1 MLVWQACGISKAPKT
16 IAKNN
21 VLLPNPSDSFLY
33 QGLNWMFKDSLSQAE
48 EAFKQ
53 FVALNPDEAVG
64 YFYLAGLKMNEN
76 SRIDFAAVE
85 KYSEKAFALHPENKW
100 YRMMY
105 ADALAYNNKFKEGAA
120 LYEDLIQQK
129 DYQEEYF
136 TRLLYYL
143 DIDEQYKKMLHY
155 IDIADQYTTLDDD
168 EIDALKLNVYDK
180 MNDEKKR
187 QEVLERMMAR
197 DPHNLDKKLA
207 LAAYYKSTQ
216 QKEKAKEIYKEI
228 IQNSQNPEYKTAY
241 YFVLI
246 QSEDTAQL
254 QQEMFNAYIYK
265 QDTAE
270 ISSINEAIF
279 QSIEAYQALQSFI
292 IRNLTEISSNDKA
305 HYLSAAFLSSYYAAL
320 SQEDA
325 MGQYAVRAFDL
336 GANDIGIYTQAI
348 SYFLNKQQY
357 QSLID
362 FGNKTSTKIDS
373 FGIAYYGNALAFSLL
388 QQDDSVLVAARKGL
402 NYAGKDYM
410 DNFRS
415 ELYALMGDA
424 YHRLKNNKASDLS
437 YDSALVYNPK
447 NATAL
452 NNYAY
457 YLSVRN
463 ERLQT
468 ALEMSEKSLIIEENQ
483 PSYLDTYGWILYQL
497 GRYEEAQKYI
507 NQAIS
512 FSTQPSA
519 DLWDHIGDIEYK
531 LANFEKAK
539 NYWQL
544 AIEAGGDASYI
555 QQKINQLEHEK

>member
-1 MLVWQACGISKAPKT
+1 MLVWQACGISKISKT
-16 IAKNN
+16 SERESTRI
-21 VLLPNPSDSFLY
+21 PNPSDSFLY

-53 FVALNPDEAVG
+53 FITLNPDEAVG
-64 YFYLAGLKMNEN
+64 YFYLAGLKMNDKY
-76 SRIDFAAVE
+76 RIDFVAVE

-120 LYEDLIQQK
+120 LYEALIQQK

-143 DIDEQYKKMLHY
+143 QIDEQYKKMLYY
-155 IDIADQYTTLDDD
+155 IDIADQHTTLDDD
-168 EIDALKLNVYDK
+168 EIDAWKLNVYDK

-187 QEVLERMMAR
+187 QEVLERLAAR
-197 DPHNLDKKLA
+197 DPNNLDKKLA
-207 LAAYYKSTQ
+207 LAAYYKNTNQ
-216 QKEKAKEIYKEI
+216 NDKAKEIYKEI
-228 IQNSQNPEYKTAY
+228 IQNSHNPAYKTAY

-254 QQEMFNAYIYK
+254 KQEMFNVYIYQ

-279 QSIEAYQALQSFI
+279 QSIEAYPLQSFI
-292 IRNLTEISSNDKA
+292 VRTLTEIASNNKA

-320 SQEDA
+320 DQEDS
-325 MGQYAVRAFDL
+325 MGQYTVRAFDL
-336 GANDIGIYTQAI
+336 GAKDIGLYTQAV

-357 QSLID
+357 QELID
-362 FGNKTSTKIDS
+362 FGNTTSAKIDS
-373 FGIAYYGNALAFSLL
+373 FGIAFYGNALAFSLL
-388 QQDDSVLVAARKGL
+388 QKDDSVLVAARKGL
-402 NYAGKDYM
+402 DNAGKDYM

-424 YHRLKNNKASDLS
+424 YHRLKNNIASDAS

-512 FSTQPSA
+512 LSPQPSA
-519 DLWDHIGDIEYK
+519 DLWDHIGDVEYK
-531 LANFEKAK
+531 LANLEKAK
-539 NYWQL
+539 KYWQL

-555 QQKINQLEHEK
+555 QQKINQLKNEK

>member
-1 MLVWQACGISKAPKT
+1 MLVWQACGVSKVPKSISK
-16 IAKNN
+16 NN
-21 VLLPNPSDSFLY
+21 ALLPSSSDSFLY

-48 EAFKQ
+48 EAFQK
-53 FVALNPDEAVG
+53 FVTLNPDEAVG
-64 YFYLAGLKMNEN
+64 YFYLAGLKMNEEN
-76 SRIDFAAVE
+76 KIDFVAVE
-85 KYSEKAFALHPENKW
+85 KYSKKAFTLHPENKW

-120 LYEDLIQQK
+120 LYEELIQKK

-168 EIDALKLNVYDK
+168 EIDVWKLNVYDK

-187 QEVLERMMAR
+187 QEVMERMMAR

-216 QKEKAKEIYKEI
+216 QKEKEKEIYKEI
-228 IQNSQNPEYKTAY
+228 IQKSQDPAYKTAY

-254 QQEMFNAYIYK
+254 KQEMFNAYIYQ
-265 QDTAE
+265 QDTVK
-270 ISSINEAIF
+270 IRSVNEAIF
-279 QSIEAYQALQSFI
+279 QSVEAYPALQSFS
-292 IRNLTEISSNDKA
+292 IRTLTEIAANDKA
-305 HYLSAAFLSSYYAAL
+305 HYLSAVFLSSYYEAV
-320 SQEDA
+320 SQEDS
-325 MGQYAVRAFDL
+325 MVYYSIRAFDL
-336 GANDIGIYTQAI
+336 GAKDINTYAQVIGYYLSKQEYQA
-348 SYFLNKQQY
+348 
-357 QSLID
+357 LID
-362 FGNKTSTKIDS
+362 FGNKTTAKIDS
-373 FGIAYYGNALAFSLL
+373 FSIAYYGNALAFSLL

-402 NYAGKDYM
+402 DFAGKDYL

-424 YHRLKNNKASDLS
+424 YHRLKNNTASDAS

-468 ALEMSEKSLIIEENQ
+468 ALEMSEKSLILEENQ

-512 FSTQPSA
+512 LSTQPSA
-519 DLWDHIGDIEYK
+519 DLWDHIGDVEYK
-531 LANFEKAK
+531 LENYEKAK
-539 NYWQL
+539 SYWQL
-544 AIEAGGDASYI
+544 AIEAGGDASFI